1 MNLQR
6 GNMNASPKNI
16 GLGLLVLGLV
26 YFSLLATNQMHL
38 RLAEHPEVDAR
49 FTGVISADEHG
60 HLIEVEMKSG
70 ERILA
75 DVGRSTLRMHGTPI
89 GHRRFMRLL
98 EPDDRLKIVGSV
110 DGDQGRL
117 IAHQVT
123 H

>member
-1 MNLQR
+1 M
-6 GNMNASPKNI
+6 
-16 GLGLLVLGLV
+16 
-26 YFSLLATNQMHL
+26 
-38 RLAEHPEVDAR
+38 
-49 FTGVISADEHG
+49 
-60 HLIEVEMKSG
+60 IEVEMKSG

-98 EPDDRLKIVGSV
+98 EPDDRLKVVGSV
-110 DGDQGRL
+110 DGEQGRL